1 MANSLFKYKD
11 VHNSVHKSGFDLSF
25 KNAFTA
31 KTGEMLPIHWQFI
44 YPNDHFDIGVQWFTR
59 TQPVNTA
66 AYTRIREYF
75 DWFFVPMH
83 LLWKSFDTVITQMTD
98 NPVQATSMTGNA
110 QLSANIPYLSGLQ
123 YLRIMMSGII
133 NSDSP
138 TNQFG
143 FSRADLAQKLLEY
156 LDYGNMSTSDTLF
169 GTSLGSSSTNSYT
182 QRALFQVAV
191 NPFPLF
197 AYHKIYQD
205 YVRNSQW
212 EKAKPYL
219 WNADYSAGGV
229 LSVPASG
236 DSYYNHETL
245 VDMHYWNWNKD
256 LFMGVLPSTQY
267 GDVAAINVGAATGI
281 DAPVSAKYSNSY
293 YPLGIGQGLQRGL
306 STPYTVYGSD
316 SPSTTQA
323 NIGTSIQKVNS
334 ATDTI
339 PQGSPL
345 VAQIQ
350 QSQASFNVLQLRM
363 AECLQRWKEI
373 AQSGSQD
380 YRNQIKK
387 HFGIDVPEGM
397 SNMCEYLGGQAGS
410 LDISEVLNNNITGS
424 EQANIAGKGTGSG
437 QGQAFRRQFND
448 YGILMGIY
456 HNVPLMDYVITGQK
470 KEALYTQATD
480 FAIPELDSIGME
492 AVPMVTFQ
500 NSYLL
505 GWPTSGSTLGVNSAL
520 GYAPRYWELKTN
532 VDRIH
537 GAFTTTL
544 LDWVAPIG
552 QKFMKDWLVSVQSGS
567 RDIVATYKM
576 FKVNPSLLNTIFT
589 VAADSKWDTDQFLI
603 NAQINI
609 KAVRP
614 FDYDGMP
621 Y

>member
-11 VHNSVHKSGFDLSF
+11 VHNTVHRAGFDLSF

-31 KTGEMLPIHWQFI
+31 KTGEMLPIHWQFV

-66 AYTRIREYF
+66 AYTRVREYF

-98 NPVQATSMTGNA
+98 NPVQATSITSNA
-110 QLSANIPYLSGLQ
+110 QLSNELPYFSSIYDFR
-123 YLRIMMSGII
+123 YLMGRIAGST
-133 NSDSP
+133 SP
-138 TNQFG
+138 VNQFG
-143 FSRADLAQKLLEY
+143 FTRVDLSEKLLEY
-156 LDYGNMSTSDTLF
+156 LDYGNSSNDDSIF
-169 GTSLGSSSTNSYT
+169 GTSLESSSTYT
-182 QRALFQVAV
+182 QRCLFPLSV

-219 WNADYSAGGV
+219 WNVDYSSGGLLEIPPV
-229 LSVPASG
+229 N
-236 DSYYNHETL
+236 DSYYNDETIL
-245 VDMHYWNWNKD
+245 DLHYWNWNKD
-256 LFMGVLPSTQY
+256 LFMGVLPNTQY
-267 GDVAAINVGAATGI
+267 GDVATIKNNYGTTNPVTLGVVNSTTDNVTF
-281 DAPVSAKYSNSY
+281 N
-293 YPLGIGQGLQRGL
+293 PL
-306 STPYTVYGSD
+306 SVGSH
-316 SPSTTQA
+316 PSTA
-323 NIGTSIQKVNS
+323 PISDHFIKAADDSSIALGDS
-334 ATDTI
+334 
-339 PQGSPL
+339 L
-345 VAQIQ
+345 VVRGQLA
-350 QSQASFNVLQLRM
+350 SSFNVLQLRM

-387 HFGIDVPEGM
+387 HFGIEVPEGM

-424 EQANIAGKGTGSG
+424 EQANIAGKGSGSG
-437 QGQAFRRQFND
+437 QGNSFRRRFND

-470 KEALYTQATD
+470 KELLYTQATD
-480 FAIPELDSIGME
+480 FAIPELDSVGME

-505 GWPTSGSTLGVNSAL
+505 NWSDSGALIGLNAAL

-552 QKFMKDWLVSVQSGS
+552 QKYMKDWLSSLQSGS

-576 FKVNPSLLNTIFT
+576 FKVNPSLLNSIFT
-589 VAADSKWDTDQFLI
+589 VAADSKWDSDQFLI

-614 FDYDGMP
+614 FDYDGLP

>member
-1 MANSLFKYKD
+1 
-11 VHNSVHKSGFDLSF
+11 
-25 KNAFTA
+25 
-31 KTGEMLPIHWQFI
+31 
-44 YPNDHFDIGVQWFTR
+44 
-59 TQPVNTA
+59 
-66 AYTRIREYF
+66 
-75 DWFFVPMH
+75 
-83 LLWKSFDTVITQMTD
+83 
-98 NPVQATSMTGNA
+98 
-110 QLSANIPYLSGLQ
+110 
-123 YLRIMMSGII
+123 
-133 NSDSP
+133 
-138 TNQFG
+138 
-143 FSRADLAQKLLEY
+143 
-156 LDYGNMSTSDTLF
+156 
-169 GTSLGSSSTNSYT
+169 
-182 QRALFQVAV
+182 
-191 NPFPLF
+191 
-197 AYHKIYQD
+197 
-205 YVRNSQW
+205 
-212 EKAKPYL
+212 
-219 WNADYSAGGV
+219 
-229 LSVPASG
+229 
-236 DSYYNHETL
+236 
-245 VDMHYWNWNKD
+245 
-256 LFMGVLPSTQY
+256 
-267 GDVAAINVGAATGI
+267 
-281 DAPVSAKYSNSY
+281 
-293 YPLGIGQGLQRGL
+293 
-306 STPYTVYGSD
+306 
-316 SPSTTQA
+316 
-323 NIGTSIQKVNS
+323 
-334 ATDTI
+334 
-339 PQGSPL
+339 
-345 VAQIQ
+345 
-350 QSQASFNVLQLRM
+350 M

-387 HFGIDVPEGM
+387 HFGIEVPEGM

-437 QGQAFRRQFND
+437 QGNSFRRRFND

-470 KEALYTQATD
+470 KELLYTQATD
-480 FAIPELDSIGME
+480 FAIPELDSVGME

-505 GWPTSGSTLGVNSAL
+505 NWSDSGALVGLNAAL

-552 QKFMKDWLVSVQSGS
+552 QKYMKDWLSSLQSGS

-589 VAADSKWDTDQFLI
+589 VSADSKWDSDQFLI